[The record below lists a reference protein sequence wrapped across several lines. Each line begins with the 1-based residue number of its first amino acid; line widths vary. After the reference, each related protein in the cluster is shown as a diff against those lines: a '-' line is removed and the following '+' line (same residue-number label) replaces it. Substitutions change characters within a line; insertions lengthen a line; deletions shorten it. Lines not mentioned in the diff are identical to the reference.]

1 MNRYSFSGK
10 GNILIKAGASA
21 AYGGK
26 SYLANEPIAYFTDV
40 IISLDFSNSDKIA
53 SRGIENL
60 TSDSKSEPSILRVQN
75 IKSSES
81 LLSLLYKK
89 QTNNTKNKTVIKS
102 LSSEDGSL
110 FIPIQSEQ
118 TLNSEIFIYNS
129 NKVLM
134 SEYEVSEDGVVSGLP
149 DGQYTIF
156 YSINSIANST
166 FSLETP
172 SLPNMKIELSVVGN
186 LNGQG
191 GEVVLHLNNVKM
203 LSRPILDFID
213 ESPFVE
219 TLEFVIQKDRSPVEV
234 NYYG

>member
-1 MNRYSFSGK
+1 MNRYSFNGK
-10 GNILIKAGASA
+10 GNILIKAGVSA
-21 AYGGK
+21 VYGGK

-203 LSRPILDFID
+203 LSRPILDFVD

-219 TLEFVIQKDRSPVEV
+219 TLEFVVQKDRSPVEV

>member
-110 FIPIQSEQ
+110 FIPIQSEE

-134 SEYEVSEDGVVSGLP
+134 SGYEVLEGGVISGLQN
-149 DGQYTIF
+149 GQYTIF
-156 YSINSIANST
+156 YSINSTANST

-172 SLPNMKIELSVVGN
+172 NLPNMKIELSVIGN
-186 LNGQG
+186 LNGQD
-191 GEVVLHLNNVKM
+191 GEVVLHLNSVKL
-203 LSRPILDFID
+203 LSRPTLNFAD
-213 ESPFVE
+213 ETPFVE
-219 TLEFVIQKDRSPVEV
+219 SLEFIVHKDKNPIEV